1 MEAGKNEILK
11 IFLKEVCGKGEV
23 YINGE
28 ELLLPI
34 NAIINDDKLS
44 QNNLLEYSQK
54 RDTVFFGN
62 KTFKERDKEKQLREK
77 ICEEKFPIIK
87 ISNVDG
93 FKDALYEY
101 TTTYLSKNIMWTT
114 PAIAEERKD
123 IMLFA
128 MSYIWTN
135 ATRNDFEN
143 PIAFLKRYT
152 NFLTENQWEDLKKPE
167 QTKIPKL
174 WRTVEEA
181 IEERETPFQYTLFTI
196 DENGKKQYLP
206 SICYGIEGDKAY
218 IYAIQQLHNRA
229 NENDTI
235 KNLRKAVKGRGIEP
249 LAIISLLDFIG
260 EAKTRGIK
268 KICMPDYFIL
278 QYLAKKKTEERMY
291 LQTKRYDIINKL
303 KGAKLGSKE
312 AEELV
317 QEIFSAVKEDRVES
331 LLEDS
336 NFSLTDE
343 LRQEII
349 ECNTNWKVRME
360 ELDKVQKHSI
370 NNKLKALFLVSQ
382 YYSRGIKFLE
392 IPGDVSDNYVVDI
405 TNFRLG
411 KEEKPKLDRRKKE
424 KEGR

>member
-1 MEAGKNEILK
+1 
-11 IFLKEVCGKGEV
+11 
-23 YINGE
+23 
-28 ELLLPI
+28 
-34 NAIINDDKLS
+34 
-44 QNNLLEYSQK
+44 
-54 RDTVFFGN
+54 
-62 KTFKERDKEKQLREK
+62 
-77 ICEEKFPIIK
+77 
-87 ISNVDG
+87 
-93 FKDALYEY
+93 
-101 TTTYLSKNIMWTT
+101 
-114 PAIAEERKD
+114 
-123 IMLFA
+123 
-128 MSYIWTN
+128 
-135 ATRNDFEN
+135 
-143 PIAFLKRYT
+143 
-152 NFLTENQWEDLKKPE
+152 
-167 QTKIPKL
+167 
-174 WRTVEEA
+174 
-181 IEERETPFQYTLFTI
+181 
-196 DENGKKQYLP
+196 
-206 SICYGIEGDKAY
+206 
-218 IYAIQQLHNRA
+218 
-229 NENDTI
+229 
-235 KNLRKAVKGRGIEP
+235 
-249 LAIISLLDFIG
+249 
-260 EAKTRGIK
+260 
-268 KICMPDYFIL
+268 
-278 QYLAKKKTEERMY
+278 MY